1 MRLLVRSEPEAF
13 RLTVGMALAVGLAV
27 LIGYLFG
34 PLTGIVLL
42 AAFAL
47 VALLWDLAAIRA
59 ERSALGDA
67 ARLGHRRI
75 DGEDRPHVL
84 VVANETVAGHALLDE
99 IERRGRP
106 RPVLDVVAPVLQS
119 RSHFVTT
126 DIDRETEAA
135 RRRLRQ
141 TLAWAADH
149 QLEATGV
156 VGDPIAP
163 FAAVEDELR
172 LHDFDEVVVA
182 THPDPQAN
190 WLEGRMLERMREQ
203 LDVPVKQVVIDRAQD
218 G

>member
-1 MRLLVRSEPEAF
+1 VRLLVRSEPEAF
-13 RLTVGMALAVGLAV
+13 RLTVGVVLAVALAV

-34 PLTGIVLL
+34 PLIGVILL

-47 VALLWDLAAIRA
+47 VALLWDVVAIRE

-67 ARLGHRRI
+67 ARLGHRRG

-84 VVANETVAGHALLDE
+84 IVANETVTGDALLGE

-106 RPVLDVVAPVLQS
+106 RPVLDVIAPVLQS

-126 DIDRETEAA
+126 DIDRETEVA
-135 RRRLRQ
+135 RLRLRQ

-149 QLEATGV
+149 QLEASGV

-182 THPDPQAN
+182 THPDEQAN
-190 WLEGRMLERMREQ
+190 WLEARMLERMRQQ
-203 LDVPVKQVVIDRAQD
+203 LDVPVKQVVIR
-218 G
+218 GRC

>member
-1 MRLLVRSEPEAF
+1 VRLLVRSEPEAF
-13 RLTVGMALAVGLAV
+13 RLTVGMVFAVGLAV

-34 PLTGIVLL
+34 PVTGIVLL
-42 AAFAL
+42 VAL
-47 VALLWDLAAIRA
+47 TFVALLRDFAAIRSD
-59 ERSALGDA
+59 RSALGDA
-67 ARLGHRRI
+67 ARSGHGRADR
-75 DGEDRPHVL
+75 EDRPHVL
-84 VVANETVAGHALLDE
+84 VIANETVAGDALLRE

-135 RRRLRQ
+135 RRRLQQ
-141 TLAWAADH
+141 TLEWAADH

-172 LHDFDEVVVA
+172 LHDFDEVVLA
-182 THPDPQAN
+182 THPDEQAN
-190 WLEGRMLERMREQ
+190 WLETRMLERVRKE
-203 LDVPVKQVVIDRAQD
+203 LDVPVKQLVIHGRS
-218 G
+218 